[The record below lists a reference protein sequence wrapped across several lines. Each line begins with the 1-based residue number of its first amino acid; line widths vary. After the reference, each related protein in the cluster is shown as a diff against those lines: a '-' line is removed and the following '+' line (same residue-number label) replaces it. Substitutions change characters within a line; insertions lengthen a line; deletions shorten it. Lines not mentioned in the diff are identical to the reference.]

1 MKALKLIE
9 FLLSRISNQLEY
21 LITLIEGKGKNNN
34 VSLMSDG
41 VDVDKINAAIARERK
56 EQKKILAAAL
66 ERKKKEA

>member
-1 MKALKLIE
+1 MKALKPIE
-9 FLLSRISNQLEY
+9 LLLSRISNQLEY
-21 LITLIEGKGKNNN
+21 LITLIEDKEKNNN